1 MESEKALAVKNDKIE
16 ILELTIAGL
25 GAARREMDVGVR
37 ARDAKILAL
46 KNENEDLRGRVLK
59 RERPGEMGSR
69 VKEQARVYKKIKAN
83 SVQDPVPVPVEQ
95 KSDPELAKAA
105 GKSKRPHRK
114 ASKKPTRMVEE

>member
-83 SVQDPVPVPVEQ
+83 SVQDPVPVEQ